1 MIKRKLI
8 SSALI
13 LALVM
18 TVAGCGN
25 AKNKSNSEQN
35 NSQIAQETTQAAAE
49 TAKAEEKPTGETK
62 PSVDYSP
69 YDELKKTCQYTKKR
83 LFKSG

>member
-35 NSQIAQETTQAAAE
+35 NSQAARETTQAAAE
-49 TAKAEEKPTGETK
+49 TVKAEEKTPERQ
-62 PSVDYSP
+62 S
-69 YDELKKTCQYTKKR
+69 LR
-83 LFKSG
+83 LIIHHMMN

>member
-62 PSVDYSP
+62 IGRAHV
-69 YDELKKTCQYTKKR
+69 
-83 LFKSG
+83 

>member
-49 TAKAEEKPTGETK
+49 TAI
-62 PSVDYSP
+62 D
-69 YDELKKTCQYTKKR
+69 KKSCQYTKKR

>member
-35 NSQIAQETTQAAAE
+35 NSQIAQETTQAAAIS
-49 TAKAEEKPTGETK
+49 
-62 PSVDYSP
+62 PS
-69 YDELKKTCQYTKKR
+69 R
-83 LFKSG
+83 LFSRLTNWPTMPRSPSAACTPALRSPAPWC

>member
-18 TVAGCGN
+18 AVAGCGN

-35 NSQIAQETTQAAAE
+35 NSQAARETTQAAAE
-49 TAKAEEKPTGETK
+49 TVKAEEKTNKETK
-62 PSVDYSP
+62 LSVDYSS
-69 YDELKKTCQYTKKR
+69 YDELIKR
-83 LFKSG
+83 LPIY

>member
-25 AKNKSNSEQN
+25 AKNKSKSF
-35 NSQIAQETTQAAAE
+35 
-49 TAKAEEKPTGETK
+49 
-62 PSVDYSP
+62 VFM
-69 YDELKKTCQYTKKR
+69 R
-83 LFKSG
+83 LYILQSLPERQSRRLIIHHMMN

>member
-8 SSALI
+8 SSALR

-25 AKNKSNSEQN
+25 AKIKVTVNK
-35 NSQIAQETTQAAAE
+35 IIH
-49 TAKAEEKPTGETK
+49 
-62 PSVDYSP
+62 
-69 YDELKKTCQYTKKR
+69 R
-83 LFKSG
+83 

>member
-49 TAKAEEKPTGETK
+49 RRFSGVYGTGRSQCLVHMEY
-62 PSVDYSP
+62 P
-69 YDELKKTCQYTKKR
+69 
-83 LFKSG
+83 